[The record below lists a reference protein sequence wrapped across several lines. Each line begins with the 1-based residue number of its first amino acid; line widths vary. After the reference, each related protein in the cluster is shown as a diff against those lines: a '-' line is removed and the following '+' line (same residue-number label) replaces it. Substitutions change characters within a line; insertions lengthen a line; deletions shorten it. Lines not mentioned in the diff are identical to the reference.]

1 VSQEITV
8 SLQRKGPLID
18 LDMESQ
24 ALGKIHVDN
33 NALPEEERA
42 GAAKKLLGASVL
54 YCYVAALDK
63 ALETRGAKYD
73 AIDAKA
79 TVSAGANDK
88 GQSRILG
95 IRLDIVVHMDSENE
109 EIFER
114 VARVLRHGCLIS
126 ASLEAAFPIEY
137 NLELECPDD

>member
-1 VSQEITV
+1 MSQEITV
-8 SLQRKGPLID
+8 ALERKGPLID
-18 LDMESQ
+18 LDMESK
-24 ALGKIHVDN
+24 ALGRIVIDN
-33 NALPEEERA
+33 NSIPEDERS
-42 GAAKKLLGASVL
+42 GSAKKLLGASVL

-63 ALETRGAKYD
+63 ALDTRGAKYE
-73 AIDAKA
+73 AINAKA
-79 TVSAGANDK
+79 TVRAGANDK

-95 IRLDIVVHMDSENE
+95 ITLDVVVRMDSENE

-114 VARVLRHGCLIS
+114 VAKVLRHGCLIS